1 MLRVSQLVL
10 RHRRLVVFFWLAAL
24 AFGIPNLER
33 ASGAFSQSFSVPGR
47 EGFETNERILR
58 EYGVDTLTD
67 AIVPVITLDSPA
79 AGARGELAAAE
90 RALGQA
96 LQGALVAGYGSTG
109 DNAFLSEDGRTAF
122 MLVYPRFR
130 PDTGFNAGLDE
141 LRLTRETL
149 REAGVGA
156 ARWNVTG
163 YVALQDSTDTEDD
176 VGASVLVEALGGAGG
191 ALVVL
196 AFVFASFLALLPLLM
211 ALVAIV
217 STFMVMWAITSVAEV
232 SFIVT
237 FLVALIGL
245 GVCIDYALLIVMR
258 WREERANGVENVQ
271 AVENAMVTAG
281 SAVVFSGTTV
291 GIGLLSLVVLPVPFL
306 RSVGYAGM
314 LIPLVSVAVAITLLP
329 ALLATIGP
337 RIDWPRIRSERDG
350 SRFWTAW
357 GRWTVRRPWLA
368 AAIGLAI
375 VLPLAYSATRL
386 ELGTGSVDSL
396 AKSGDAYEGLQSIER
411 AGLGPGALSPFLSLG
426 DAATAERLASVAGVR
441 ATSAPEGWQRGE
453 AQIVIAFPR
462 DEAYTDTGRAVF
474 KRLKAASES
483 PVGGPPGQSADFIEA
498 VYGSFPLMIA
508 LVSLLTFVLL
518 ARAFRSIVLPIK
530 AVLLNL
536 LSVAAAWGVMVLVWQ
551 EGYGSKPIW
560 NIEATG
566 AVVEFIPL
574 MVFAFL
580 FGLSMD
586 YEVFILSRI
595 REEYDRLGSTRE
607 AVVEGVGRTG
617 RLVTSAALILFLSFA
632 ALGSGPE
639 VFLKVFA
646 TGLAAG
652 ILIDATIVRALLVP
666 ALVVLFG
673 RWNWWLPRLPARVLG
688 VRPSS
693 AR

>member
-1 MLRVSQLVL
+1 MAILGQNLYNARRAPRLATHAPTS
-10 RHRRLVVFFWLAAL
+10 RLVVFFWLAAL

-67 AIVPVITLDSPA
+67 AIVPVITLDNPA

-281 SAVVFSGTTV
+281 FAVVFRARRSGL
-291 GIGLLSLVVLPVPFL
+291 GCC
-306 RSVGYAGM
+306 RSSSF
-314 LIPLVSVAVAITLLP
+314 P
-329 ALLATIGP
+329 
-337 RIDWPRIRSERDG
+337 
-350 SRFWTAW
+350 SRFCAAW
-357 GRWTVRRPWLA
+357 
-368 AAIGLAI
+368 
-375 VLPLAYSATRL
+375 ATR
-386 ELGTGSVDSL
+386 GC
-396 AKSGDAYEGLQSIER
+396 
-411 AGLGPGALSPFLSLG
+411 
-426 DAATAERLASVAGVR
+426 
-441 ATSAPEGWQRGE
+441 
-453 AQIVIAFPR
+453 
-462 DEAYTDTGRAVF
+462 
-474 KRLKAASES
+474 
-483 PVGGPPGQSADFIEA
+483 
-498 VYGSFPLMIA
+498 
-508 LVSLLTFVLL
+508 
-518 ARAFRSIVLPIK
+518 
-530 AVLLNL
+530 
-536 LSVAAAWGVMVLVWQ
+536 
-551 EGYGSKPIW
+551 
-560 NIEATG
+560 
-566 AVVEFIPL
+566 
-574 MVFAFL
+574 
-580 FGLSMD
+580 
-586 YEVFILSRI
+586 
-595 REEYDRLGSTRE
+595 
-607 AVVEGVGRTG
+607 
-617 RLVTSAALILFLSFA
+617 
-632 ALGSGPE
+632 
-639 VFLKVFA
+639 
-646 TGLAAG
+646 
-652 ILIDATIVRALLVP
+652 
-666 ALVVLFG
+666 
-673 RWNWWLPRLPARVLG
+673 
-688 VRPSS
+688 
-693 AR
+693 